1 MKAEQERKRRENEV
15 NLQRKIE
22 LEKEFERSERY
33 NKIWKVLG
41 YIVAITVALV
51 IIWELGLLIPLGII
65 GLIGAFGL
73 KR

>member
-22 LEKEFERSERY
+22 LEKEFEKSERY

>member
-15 NLQRKIE
+15 NLQREIE